1 LGDFVGGFSP
11 EEALLH
17 RRQGRVRPARLRCA
31 EAVGAGESAAA
42 CARPACVACALLVL
56 RTRDVLHDVL
66 HDFDAG
72 MRARGAQASLAPDL
86 PADLMDV
93 LANLN
98 AYCQCMY
105 GAAGKVAGCAR
116 AHD

>member
-1 LGDFVGGFSP
+1 
-11 EEALLH
+11 
-17 RRQGRVRPARLRCA
+17 
-31 EAVGAGESAAA
+31 
-42 CARPACVACALLVL
+42 
-56 RTRDVLHDVL
+56 
-66 HDFDAG
+66 

-116 AHD
+116 VRD